1 MNRPVAV
8 VLTAIFLGF
17 VVAFL
22 LLGMAFMALTD
33 FLALHG
39 MAGSQAPSPFPPSL
53 IPILFFGMSFV
64 CDAFAVWLILTLIGL
79 IRLRSWARYSVL
91 VIAALMVGFGAISAV
106 TFVVMPFLMPNQ
118 AGTDPQTVHVMF
130 FVIGAV
136 YAVFAV
142 LGLVLLVYYNY
153 PTTRIVFLQSSPAP
167 LGPPNTITGRPR
179 PTAITVISWMYL
191 ICAPFSLLYLFLPMP
206 TFLFGFVFSGLKAHV
221 LYVVIALV
229 SAAIGYGLLRLRNSA
244 RLAVFWWSAVCPTNI
259 LVLLT
264 PWRHRQFNEYMTLVN
279 SFNARYFLAQPTP
292 APNFAPSPGA
302 IIVFSLIA
310 MVCIGVVLW
319 FLHCHRA
326 AFTPLPSP
334 PVTPAT
340 PEPAAG

>member
-8 VLTAIFLGF
+8 VLTAILLGL
-17 VVAFL
+17 VAAFL
-22 LLGMAFMALTD
+22 LLGMAFMVLTG

-39 MAGSQAPSPFPPSL
+39 MAGSQAPSPVSPSL

-64 CDAFAVWLILTLIGL
+64 CDALAVWLILTLIGL

-91 VIAALMVGFGAISAV
+91 VLAALMAGFGTISAAM
-106 TFVVMPFLMPNQ
+106 FVAMPFLMPNQ
-118 AGTDPQTVHVMF
+118 AGTNPQTVHAVF
-130 FVIGAV
+130 FVIAAV

-142 LGLVLLVYYNY
+142 LGVVLLVYYNY
-153 PTTRIVFLQSSPAP
+153 PTTRAVFLASSPTP

-206 TFLFGFVFSGLKAHV
+206 TFLFGFIFSGIKAHV
-221 LYVVIALV
+221 LYVCIALISV
-229 SAAIGYGLLRLRNSA
+229 AIGYGLLRLHNSA
-244 RLAVFWWSAVCPTNI
+244 RLAVFWWSALCPLNI

-264 PWRHRQFNEYMTLVN
+264 PWGKHRFNEYMALVN
-279 SFNARYFLAQPTP
+279 SFNARYFPTQPTP
-292 APNFAPSPGA
+292 TPNFAASPAA

-310 MVCIGVVLW
+310 MACIGVVLW
-319 FLHCHRA
+319 FLHRHRA
-326 AFTPLPSP
+326 AFTPLPSTAL
-334 PVTPAT
+334 TPGA